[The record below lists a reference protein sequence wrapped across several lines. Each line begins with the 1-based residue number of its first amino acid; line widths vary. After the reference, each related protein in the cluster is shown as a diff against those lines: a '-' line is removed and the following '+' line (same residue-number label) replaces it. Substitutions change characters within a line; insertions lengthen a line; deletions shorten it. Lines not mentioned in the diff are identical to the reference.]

1 MSHCGNEENTTP
13 TDPRIDFIA
22 EYTLKSLRLK
32 SDKWSRLIA
41 PDEIKKFF
49 NRFLEQDKPQVHKY
63 IVIFYTEI
71 LTGKVVLWCFFS
83 SETSEKIHNSTF
95 QVKISV

>member
-63 IVIFYTEI
+63 KYLFLCENENM
-71 LTGKVVLWCFFS
+71 K
-83 SETSEKIHNSTF
+83 KIINIKYSLAALPT
-95 QVKISV
+95 

>member
-49 NRFLEQDKPQVHKY
+49 NRFLEQDKPQVYKY
-63 IVIFYTEI
+63 KYLFLCENEI
-71 LTGKVVLWCFFS
+71 IRTYLFKT
-83 SETSEKIHNSTF
+83 
-95 QVKISV
+95 

>member
-1 MSHCGNEENTTP
+1 MSHCGNEENIAP

-49 NRFLEQDKPQVHKY
+49 NRFLEKDKPQVNK
-63 IVIFYTEI
+63 
-71 LTGKVVLWCFFS
+71 FFF
-83 SETSEKIHNSTF
+83 T
-95 QVKISV
+95 